1 VCASDT
7 PASSR
12 PAGARDPRPGARL
25 SVPGGSLA
33 WSRGTDR
40 RTVGSMARPT
50 FKRAVVATL
59 AAAAVLV
66 SPTTAGA
73 ASYDPPSWFKN
84 GAEKVKAR
92 PGAKC
97 PGPKPFTRTRTIP
110 GDLYD
115 VTIRVEGTTE
125 DCFHRLPKALA
136 KSFQVLRPPLS
147 DHPYREGCYGEY
159 RHQTYPDDPGAGW
172 TDSTWFRCDIFSR
185 PVMEGRPNPRT
196 WQCWRSKFSVTSTGP
211 MNQMSSTAGA
221 SPSGSR
227 RRRSTGRT
235 SVSRAS
241 AAASTR
247 STASRSRPES
257 SVAPARGSRPGSY
270 LAARDYQVGPP
281 RV

>member
-1 VCASDT
+1 
-7 PASSR
+7 
-12 PAGARDPRPGARL
+12 
-25 SVPGGSLA
+25 VPGGSLA

-196 WQCWRSKFSVTSTGP
+196 WQCWRSKFFRHVYRRDEPDEFYRGGKPFWFAEETKYWQDQRFKSL
-211 MNQMSSTAGA
+211 
-221 SPSGSR
+221 SR
-227 RRRSTGRT
+227 CLNPKYRK
-235 SVSRAS
+235 
-241 AAASTR
+241 
-247 STASRSRPES
+247 PK
-257 SVAPARGSRPGSY
+257 
-270 LAARDYQVGPP
+270 
-281 RV
+281 